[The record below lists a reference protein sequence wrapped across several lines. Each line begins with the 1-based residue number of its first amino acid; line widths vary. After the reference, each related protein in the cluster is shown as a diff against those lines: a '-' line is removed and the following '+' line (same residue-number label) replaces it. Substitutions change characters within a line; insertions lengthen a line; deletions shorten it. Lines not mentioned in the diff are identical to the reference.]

1 MTDTRTP
8 PTEPGA
14 ALLRAGRRFRPGT
27 AAPDLH
33 SIGLVGGRE
42 ADAFYRDRRSHDKVV
57 TSTHGVTSTTCTRS
71 SAWC

>member
-1 MTDTRTP
+1 MTDTLTP

-14 ALLRAGRRFRPGT
+14 ALLRAGRFLRPGT

-42 ADAFYRDRRSHDKVV
+42 ADASVPAGPADAKEV
-57 TSTHGVTSTTCTRS
+57 
-71 SAWC
+71 